1 LVVNFAA
8 AAVSN
13 CTPTPTPTE
22 CVVGTIIGY
31 DEAGAPIYA
40 YERCTPTPTP
50 TECMSTDAAGN
61 VAPCTPTP
69 VVEALMVFPEQD
81 TNCRQSNTQGAP
93 ILRTLLMGQGYMPL
107 GRGPDNLWMLFLI
120 DGARCWGLASL
131 FDIPFGP
138 LPNVPGTV
146 LPYINYP
153 TATPTPTFIPPTR
166 TNTPSS
172 SGGGGGQTQCSD
184 NVDNDND
191 GAIDLKDRD
200 CSSLTDNNEFD

>member
-1 LVVNFAA
+1 
-8 AAVSN
+8 
-13 CTPTPTPTE
+13 
-22 CVVGTIIGY
+22 
-31 DEAGAPIYA
+31 
-40 YERCTPTPTP
+40 
-50 TECMSTDAAGN
+50 MSTDAAGN
-61 VAPCTPTP
+61 VTPCTPTP